1 MTTKGRS
8 KFKDILDQK
17 NNPDPPTVEELEA
30 PGSVKPTRK
39 SQKTPAKSKDPNFT
53 PVTLYLRKDIYQN
66 VQIRLLAM
74 GRRREVSDLVG
85 ELLEAWLDKNK
96 HLEI

>member
-17 NNPDPPTVEELEA
+17 NNADAPALEELEPLDSA
-30 PGSVKPTRK
+30 KTLRRG
-39 SQKTPAKSKDPNFT
+39 QKTPAKSKDPNFT
-53 PVTLYLRKDIYQN
+53 PVTLYLRKDTYQN
-66 VQIRLLAM
+66 VQIRLLRM

-85 ELLEAWLDKNK
+85 ELLEAWLREDK
-96 HLEI
+96 HVEI